1 MCVGLSFE
9 PLVAG
14 HGWEIVLIALREEA
28 ARQLVLSGDP
38 TSRRVFNVLQAC
50 IEEIFR
56 DR

>member
-1 MCVGLSFE
+1 VESFVDE
-9 PLVAG
+9 CGWESVLVA
-14 HGWEIVLIALREEA
+14 LQEEA

>member
-1 MCVGLSFE
+1 MSSFE
-9 PLVAG
+9 QLIAEN
-14 HGWEIVLIALREEA
+14 GWETVLTSLREEA